1 MVLSINSMKPII
13 LVINGFHKV
22 RSFPFTLSVTIY
34 WKEPLYFFDEFSAT
48 VSSFCSLCHRI
59 FIWPPFWSY
68 TCWLN
73 CDNPR
78 NLEKS
83 IKTSRLFVA
92 PGELAGL
99 LHIWVNISKVY
110 GFLFFVTRIT
120 VAICVGCLL

>member
-1 MVLSINSMKPII
+1 MVLSINSMKP
-13 LVINGFHKV
+13 INGFHKV

-48 VSSFCSLCHRI
+48 VSSFCSLCHRT

-83 IKTSRLFVA
+83 IKTSTLGGTGRVGRSDTHMSKYKQSVRFSLFCHQNHCGYLRWLFVVD
-92 PGELAGL
+92 L
-99 LHIWVNISKVY
+99 
-110 GFLFFVTRIT
+110 
-120 VAICVGCLL
+120 C